1 MDTIQNSSLPLW
13 FITLVLPRHS
23 LGHTER
29 EKTHLADCFQLARHG
44 ACKMWRP
51 DRVTEIQS
59 QQFTNVH
66 QLVGMLRMIW
76 LFYCFKQ
83 DFTPI
88 KSSNLYP
95 KCIYTHGLFVQ
106 HTHPFQ
112 IWKSVVRPGVSTV
125 LVGHV
130 KSSVTARYYSS
141 SLFLLEVCAHQ
152 THLAKCTVPVSVLM
166 LTWAKTNE

>member
-1 MDTIQNSSLPLW
+1 MNTIQNSSLPLW
-13 FITLVLPRHS
+13 FITLVLHS

-29 EKTHLADCFQLARHG
+29 EKTHLANCFQLARHG
-44 ACKMWRP
+44 AWKMWRP

-76 LFYCFKQ
+76 LFCCFKQ

-95 KCIYTHGLFVQ
+95 KRIYTHGLFVQ

-112 IWKSVVRPGVSTV
+112 IWKSVVRPGISTV

-166 LTWAKTNE
+166 LTWAKTNK